1 MHSQPSSNQKY
12 RYMALSNH
20 ERVGKSLEVLKAGL
34 PAYVERELKNA
45 HGTNWLA
52 TAKQI
57 LGPGIQIGGT
67 EKAPDWDAAGLLRVM
82 WECWNDIFGKT
93 LGRAERSIVSELM
106 EIRNK
111 WAHQKPFSTD
121 DAYRALDSMHRLLNA
136 VGASKEADELES
148 QKAELM
154 RVKFDEQARH
164 ERRKTQA
171 TLGLEAGTAAGLK
184 PWREVVTPHPDVASG
199 RYQQAEFA
207 ADLWQVYRAS
217 FSPEI
222 RKTVSDEYADA
233 QEFFRRTFL
242 TVGLKDLLVRAVR
255 RLACDGS
262 DPVVE
267 LQTNFGGGKTH
278 SMLALWHLFSGR
290 PAAEMPGLEAV
301 IADAKV
307 ALPKNVKRVVLVGN
321 KISPGQPSKKDD
333 GTVVRTL
340 WGEIAWQLGGK
351 EGYALVKQSDETA
364 TNPGD
369 ALGKLLRRYSPCL
382 ILIDEW
388 VAYARGLH
396 DTKDLPGGDFET
408 QFTFAQTLTE
418 EVKGT
423 PGAMLVVSL
432 PASADGGGGV
442 SPTSDAND
450 EEVGGVRGRMALAAL
465 RNVVSRVAAAWRPA
479 NAEESF
485 EIVRRRLFQP
495 LPEPNYVSRDN
506 TAKAFCDLYR
516 SNHQEF
522 PAECREADYERK
534 LKAAY
539 PIHPEIFERLYQD
552 WSGLVKFQRTRG
564 VLRLMAAVIHRLWES
579 NDRGPLILPASVP
592 LDDPGIVSQL
602 TGYLPGGWE
611 TVIEKDV
618 DGMGAL
624 PLKLDGEKPNLGRF
638 SACRRVARTLFLG
651 SAPIPGAANRGEED
665 RRIKLGCVLPG
676 EAPAVFGD
684 ALRHLAQAATYLY
697 QDNARYWY
705 ATQPTVTKLA
715 DDRAEQLR
723 REPDRVWEEIRR
735 RVREDLRSRGEFP
748 KIQPFPV
755 SSGDVPDEME
765 VRLVVLDVEKPY
777 AKEGANL
784 ALQTAKEFL
793 AQRGNSPR
801 IYQNTLVFLAADR
814 SRLDELEQAARYY
827 LAWQSILEQETELNL
842 DKSQSRQAATQKG
855 TWDRT
860 TTSRIGETYQWLL
873 VPTQPSPQTVLEWQ
887 QTRLTGS
894 DALAARA
901 SKKLRND
908 GQMVAQFTATFLRQA
923 LDTIPLW
930 RGNHV
935 AVKQLVEDFARYPYL
950 QRLRD
955 GDVLLSAMR
964 EGVSSVT
971 WRTDTFAFAESF
983 DEPKTRYLGLR
994 GGQILG
1000 FGSDAVGLLVKSA
1013 VADMQLE
1020 AERPKAP
1027 PKPPGAG
1034 AEPPGGTQPGGGS
1047 GSLPPPPAGGSTPPA
1062 SPPTHFFGS
1071 VKVDAARI
1079 SRDVGAIAN
1088 EILQHLAS
1096 LPHSEISVT
1105 LEIQARVPG
1114 GVPDN
1119 VVRTVSENCRTLK
1132 FKSQSFEQE

>member
-1 MHSQPSSNQKY
+1 
-12 RYMALSNH
+12 
-20 ERVGKSLEVLKAGL
+20 
-34 PAYVERELKNA
+34 
-45 HGTNWLA
+45 
-52 TAKQI
+52 
-57 LGPGIQIGGT
+57 
-67 EKAPDWDAAGLLRVM
+67 
-82 WECWNDIFGKT
+82 
-93 LGRAERSIVSELM
+93 
-106 EIRNK
+106 
-111 WAHQKPFSTD
+111 
-121 DAYRALDSMHRLLNA
+121 
-136 VGASKEADELES
+136 
-148 QKAELM
+148 
-154 RVKFDEQARH
+154 
-164 ERRKTQA
+164 
-171 TLGLEAGTAAGLK
+171 
-184 PWREVVTPHPDVASG
+184 
-199 RYQQAEFA
+199 
-207 ADLWQVYRAS
+207 
-217 FSPEI
+217 
-222 RKTVSDEYADA
+222 
-233 QEFFRRTFL
+233 
-242 TVGLKDLLVRAVR
+242 
-255 RLACDGS
+255 
-262 DPVVE
+262 
-267 LQTNFGGGKTH
+267 
-278 SMLALWHLFSGR
+278 
-290 PAAEMPGLEAV
+290 
-301 IADAKV
+301 
-307 ALPKNVKRVVLVGN
+307 
-321 KISPGQPSKKDD
+321 
-333 GTVVRTL
+333 
-340 WGEIAWQLGGK
+340 
-351 EGYALVKQSDETA
+351 
-364 TNPGD
+364 
-369 ALGKLLRRYSPCL
+369 
-382 ILIDEW
+382 
-388 VAYARGLH
+388 
-396 DTKDLPGGDFET
+396 
-408 QFTFAQTLTE
+408 
-418 EVKGT
+418 
-423 PGAMLVVSL
+423 
-432 PASADGGGGV
+432 
-442 SPTSDAND
+442 
-450 EEVGGVRGRMALAAL
+450 MALAAL
-465 RNVVSRVAAAWRPA
+465 RNVVSRVAAMWRPA

-522 PAECREADYERK
+522 PPECREADYERK

-579 NDRGPLILPASVP
+579 NDRSPLILPASVP

-618 DGMGAL
+618 DGADAL
-624 PLKLDGEKPNLGRF
+624 PRKLDGEKPNMGRF

-684 ALRHLAQAATYLY
+684 ALRYLAQAATYLY

-748 KIQPFPV
+748 KIHPFPV
-755 SSGDVPDEME
+755 ISGDVPDEME

-777 AKEGANL
+777 AREGTNL
-784 ALQTAKEFL
+784 ALETAKEFL

-827 LAWQSILEQETELNL
+827 LAWQSIMAQETELNL
-842 DKSQSRQAATQKG
+842 DKSQSRQAATQKA

-860 TTSRIGETYQWLL
+860 TTSRIGETYHWLL
-873 VPTQPSPQTVLEWQ
+873 VPTQPGPQVALEWQ

-908 GQMVAQFTATFLRQA
+908 GQMVTQFTATFLRQA

-935 AVKQLVEDFARYPYL
+935 AVKQLVEDFARYLYL

-955 GDVLLSAMR
+955 ADVLLSAMR
-964 EGVSSVT
+964 EGVASVT
-971 WRTDTFAFAESF
+971 WRTDAFAFAEAF
-983 DEPKTRYLGLR
+983 DEAKVRYLGLR
-994 GGQILG
+994 GGQVLA

-1013 VADMQLE
+1013 TADAQLE
-1020 AERPKAP
+1020 AERPNP
-1027 PKPPGAG
+1027 SPTPGG
-1034 AEPPGGTQPGGGS
+1034 AVTEPPGGSDPTGGRARVSVTPGGN
-1047 GSLPPPPAGGSTPPA
+1047 PTPTSA
-1062 SPPTHFFGS
+1062 PPTLFFGS
-1071 VKVDAARI
+1071 VQVDAARI
-1079 SRDVGAIAN
+1079 SRDVGTIAN
-1088 EILQHLAS
+1088 EIIQHLAS
-1096 LPHSEISVT
+1096 LPNSEISVT
-1105 LEIQARVPG
+1105 VEIQARVPG

-1132 FKSQSFEQE
+1132 FKNQAFEEE

>member
-1 MHSQPSSNQKY
+1 M
-12 RYMALSNH
+12 
-20 ERVGKSLEVLKAGL
+20 
-34 PAYVERELKNA
+34 
-45 HGTNWLA
+45 
-52 TAKQI
+52 
-57 LGPGIQIGGT
+57 
-67 EKAPDWDAAGLLRVM
+67 
-82 WECWNDIFGKT
+82 
-93 LGRAERSIVSELM
+93 
-106 EIRNK
+106 
-111 WAHQKPFSTD
+111 
-121 DAYRALDSMHRLLNA
+121 
-136 VGASKEADELES
+136 
-148 QKAELM
+148 
-154 RVKFDEQARH
+154 
-164 ERRKTQA
+164 
-171 TLGLEAGTAAGLK
+171 
-184 PWREVVTPHPDVASG
+184 
-199 RYQQAEFA
+199 
-207 ADLWQVYRAS
+207 
-217 FSPEI
+217 
-222 RKTVSDEYADA
+222 
-233 QEFFRRTFL
+233 
-242 TVGLKDLLVRAVR
+242 
-255 RLACDGS
+255 
-262 DPVVE
+262 
-267 LQTNFGGGKTH
+267 
-278 SMLALWHLFSGR
+278 
-290 PAAEMPGLEAV
+290 
-301 IADAKV
+301 
-307 ALPKNVKRVVLVGN
+307 
-321 KISPGQPSKKDD
+321 
-333 GTVVRTL
+333 
-340 WGEIAWQLGGK
+340 
-351 EGYALVKQSDETA
+351 KQSDETA

-369 ALGKLLRRYSPCL
+369 ALGKLLRKYSPCL

-396 DTKDLPGGDFET
+396 DTKDLPAGDFET

-418 EVKGT
+418 EVKGV
-423 PGAMLVVSL
+423 PGTMLVVSL

-450 EEVGGVRGRMALAAL
+450 EEVGGVRGRMALAVL
-465 RNVVSRVAAAWRPA
+465 RNVVSRGATAWRPA

-495 LPEPNYVSRDN
+495 LPEPNYASRDN
-506 TAKAFCDLYR
+506 TARAFCDLYR

-522 PAECREADYERK
+522 PPECRETDYERK

-539 PIHPEIFERLYQD
+539 PIHPEIFDRLYQD
-552 WSGLVKFQRTRG
+552 WSALVKFQRTRG
-564 VLRLMAAVIHRLWES
+564 VLRLMAAVIHQLWES
-579 NDRGPLILPASVP
+579 NDRSPLILPASIP

-602 TGYLPGGWE
+602 TSYLPGGWE

-618 DGMGAL
+618 DGADAL
-624 PLKLDGEKPNLGRF
+624 PRKLDSEKPNLGRF

-723 REPDRVWEEIRR
+723 REPDRVGEEIRR

-748 KIQPFPV
+748 KIHPFPA
-755 SSGDVPDEME
+755 SSGDVPDERE

-777 AKEGANL
+777 AREGTNL
-784 ALQTAKEFL
+784 ALETAKEFL
-793 AQRGNSPR
+793 TQRGNSPR

-842 DKSQSRQAATQKG
+842 DKSQSRQAATQKA

-860 TTSRIGETYQWLL
+860 TTSRIGETFQWLL
-873 VPTQPSPQTVLEWQ
+873 VPTQPGPQSALEWQ
-887 QTRLTGS
+887 QTRLTGA

-908 GQMVAQFTATFLRQA
+908 GQMVAQFAATFLRQA
-923 LDTIPLW
+923 LDVIPLW

-935 AVKQLVEDFARYPYL
+935 AVKQLIEDFARYPYL

-971 WRTDTFAFAESF
+971 WRTDTFAFAEAF
-983 DEPKTRYLGLR
+983 DEAKGRYLGLR
-994 GGQILG
+994 GGQVLA
-1000 FGSDAVGLLVKSA
+1000 FASDAIGLLVKSA
-1013 VADMQLE
+1013 TADIQFE
-1020 AERPKAP
+1020 AERAKLPAKPVGPGAA
-1027 PKPPGAG
+1027 PPGA
-1034 AEPPGGTQPGGGS
+1034 AQPVGGSTPAIPAPGGGS
-1047 GSLPPPPAGGSTPPA
+1047 KQVSP
-1062 SPPTHFFGS
+1062 PPTHFFGS
-1071 VKVDAARI
+1071 VKVDVARI
-1079 SRDVGAIAN
+1079 SRDVGTIAN
-1088 EILQHLAS
+1088 EIIQHLAS
-1096 LPHSEISVT
+1096 LPNSEIIVT

-1132 FKSQSFEQE
+1132 FKSQSFERE

>member
-1 MHSQPSSNQKY
+1 
-12 RYMALSNH
+12 
-20 ERVGKSLEVLKAGL
+20 
-34 PAYVERELKNA
+34 
-45 HGTNWLA
+45 
-52 TAKQI
+52 
-57 LGPGIQIGGT
+57 
-67 EKAPDWDAAGLLRVM
+67 LLR
-82 WECWNDIFGKT
+82 K
-93 LGRAERSIVSELM
+93 
-106 EIRNK
+106 
-111 WAHQKPFSTD
+111 
-121 DAYRALDSMHRLLNA
+121 
-136 VGASKEADELES
+136 
-148 QKAELM
+148 
-154 RVKFDEQARH
+154 
-164 ERRKTQA
+164 
-171 TLGLEAGTAAGLK
+171 
-184 PWREVVTPHPDVASG
+184 
-199 RYQQAEFA
+199 
-207 ADLWQVYRAS
+207 
-217 FSPEI
+217 
-222 RKTVSDEYADA
+222 
-233 QEFFRRTFL
+233 
-242 TVGLKDLLVRAVR
+242 
-255 RLACDGS
+255 
-262 DPVVE
+262 
-267 LQTNFGGGKTH
+267 
-278 SMLALWHLFSGR
+278 
-290 PAAEMPGLEAV
+290 
-301 IADAKV
+301 
-307 ALPKNVKRVVLVGN
+307 
-321 KISPGQPSKKDD
+321 
-333 GTVVRTL
+333 
-340 WGEIAWQLGGK
+340 
-351 EGYALVKQSDETA
+351 
-364 TNPGD
+364 
-369 ALGKLLRRYSPCL
+369 YSPCL

-396 DTKDLPGGDFET
+396 DTKDLPAGDFET

-418 EVKGT
+418 EVKGV
-423 PGAMLVVSL
+423 PGTMLVVSL

-465 RNVVSRVAAAWRPA
+465 RNVVSRVATAWRPA

-495 LPEPNYVSRDN
+495 LPEPNYASRDN

-522 PAECREADYERK
+522 PPECRETDYERK

-539 PIHPEIFERLYQD
+539 PIHPEIFDRLYQD
-552 WSGLVKFQRTRG
+552 WSALVKFQRTRG
-564 VLRLMAAVIHRLWES
+564 VLRLMAAVIHQLWES
-579 NDRGPLILPASVP
+579 NDRSPLILPASIP

-602 TGYLPGGWE
+602 TSYLPGGWE

-618 DGMGAL
+618 DGADAL
-624 PLKLDGEKPNLGRF
+624 PRKLDSEKPNLGRF

-748 KIQPFPV
+748 KIQPFPN
-755 SSGDVPDEME
+755 SSGYVPDEME

-777 AKEGANL
+777 AKEGTNH
-784 ALQTAKEFL
+784 ALEAAKEVL
-793 AQRGNSPR
+793 VQRGNSPR

-827 LAWQSILEQETELNL
+827 LAWHSITEQETELNL
-842 DKSQSRQAATQKG
+842 DKSQSKQAATQKG

-873 VPTQPSPQTVLEWQ
+873 VPTQPGPQSALEWQ
-887 QTRLTGS
+887 QTRLTGA

-908 GQMVAQFTATFLRQA
+908 GQMVAQFAATFLRQA
-923 LDTIPLW
+923 LDVIPLW

-935 AVKQLVEDFARYPYL
+935 AVKQLIEDFARYPYL

-971 WRTDTFAFAESF
+971 GRTDTFAFAEAF
-983 DEPKTRYLGLR
+983 DEAKGRYLGLR
-994 GGQILG
+994 GGQVLA
-1000 FGSDAVGLLVKSA
+1000 FGSDAIGLLVKGA
-1013 VADMQLE
+1013 TADAQIE
-1020 AERPKAP
+1020 SDRPKLPA
-1027 PKPPGAG
+1027 KPVGAG
-1034 AEPPGGTQPGGGS
+1034 ADTPGAAQPVGGSTPAIPAPGGGS
-1047 GSLPPPPAGGSTPPA
+1047 TQV
-1062 SPPTHFFGS
+1062 SPTPTHFFGS
-1071 VKVDAARI
+1071 VKVDVARI
-1079 SRDVGAIAN
+1079 SRDVGTIAN
-1088 EILQHLAS
+1088 EIIQHLAS
-1096 LPHSEISVT
+1096 LPNSEIIVT

-1132 FKSQSFEQE
+1132 FKSQSFERE

>member
-1 MHSQPSSNQKY
+1 
-12 RYMALSNH
+12 L
-20 ERVGKSLEVLKAGL
+20 
-34 PAYVERELKNA
+34 
-45 HGTNWLA
+45 
-52 TAKQI
+52 
-57 LGPGIQIGGT
+57 LG
-67 EKAPDWDAAGLLRVM
+67 ELLR
-82 WECWNDIFGKT
+82 KYT
-93 LGRAERSIVSELM
+93 
-106 EIRNK
+106 
-111 WAHQKPFSTD
+111 
-121 DAYRALDSMHRLLNA
+121 
-136 VGASKEADELES
+136 
-148 QKAELM
+148 
-154 RVKFDEQARH
+154 
-164 ERRKTQA
+164 
-171 TLGLEAGTAAGLK
+171 
-184 PWREVVTPHPDVASG
+184 
-199 RYQQAEFA
+199 
-207 ADLWQVYRAS
+207 
-217 FSPEI
+217 
-222 RKTVSDEYADA
+222 
-233 QEFFRRTFL
+233 
-242 TVGLKDLLVRAVR
+242 
-255 RLACDGS
+255 
-262 DPVVE
+262 
-267 LQTNFGGGKTH
+267 
-278 SMLALWHLFSGR
+278 
-290 PAAEMPGLEAV
+290 
-301 IADAKV
+301 
-307 ALPKNVKRVVLVGN
+307 
-321 KISPGQPSKKDD
+321 
-333 GTVVRTL
+333 
-340 WGEIAWQLGGK
+340 
-351 EGYALVKQSDETA
+351 
-364 TNPGD
+364 
-369 ALGKLLRRYSPCL
+369 PCL

-396 DTKDLPGGDFET
+396 DKKDLPAGDFET

-418 EVKGT
+418 EVKGVR
-423 PGAMLVVSL
+423 GAMLVVSL

-465 RNVVSRVAAAWRPA
+465 RNVVSRVATAWRPA

-522 PAECREADYERK
+522 PPECREADYERK

-579 NDRGPLILPASVP
+579 NDRSPLILPASVP

-618 DGMGAL
+618 DGADAL
-624 PLKLDGEKPNLGRF
+624 PRKLDSEKPNLGRF

-684 ALRHLAQAATYLY
+684 ALRHLAQAATYLH

-705 ATQPTVTKLA
+705 STQPTVTKLA

-723 REPDRVWEEIRR
+723 REPDRVGEEIRR

-748 KIQPFPV
+748 RIHPFPAN
-755 SSGDVPDEME
+755 SGDVPDEME

-777 AKEGANL
+777 AREGTNH
-784 ALQTAKEFL
+784 ALDAAKDFL

-801 IYQNTLVFLAADR
+801 IYQNTLVFLAPDR

-827 LAWQSILEQETELNL
+827 LAWQSIVDQETELNL
-842 DKSQSRQAATQKG
+842 DKSQSRQAATQKAS
-855 TWDRT
+855 WDRT
-860 TTSRIGETYQWLL
+860 TTSRIGETFQWLL
-873 VPTQPSPQTVLEWQ
+873 VPTQPSPQAALEWQ
-887 QTRLTGS
+887 QTRLAGA
-894 DALAARA
+894 DALAIRA
-901 SKKLRND
+901 SRKLRND

-955 GDVLLSAMR
+955 EDVLLSSMR
-964 EGVSSVT
+964 EGVSLVT
-971 WRTDTFAFAESF
+971 WRTDSFAFAEGY
-983 DEPKTRYLGLR
+983 DEAKGRYLGLR
-994 GGQILG
+994 GGQVLG
-1000 FGSDAVGLLVKSA
+1000 FNSDAVGLLVKSA
-1013 VADMQLE
+1013 TADAQLE
-1020 AERPKAP
+1020 AERPMPSPKPAGPGTEGAGGIRPGVGTTPAMPAPERAAP
-1027 PKPPGAG
+1027 PATPAP
-1034 AEPPGGTQPGGGS
+1034 TQ
-1047 GSLPPPPAGGSTPPA
+1047 
-1062 SPPTHFFGS
+1062 FFGS
-1071 VKVDAARI
+1071 VKVDSARI
-1079 SRDVGAIAN
+1079 SRDMGTIAN
-1088 EILQHLAS
+1088 EIIQHLAS
-1096 LPHSEISVT
+1096 LPNSEIDVT
-1105 LEIQARVPG
+1105 VEIQARVPG

-1132 FKSQSFEQE
+1132 FKSQSFERE

>member
-1 MHSQPSSNQKY
+1 
-12 RYMALSNH
+12 MAS
-20 ERVGKSLEVLKAGL
+20 
-34 PAYVERELKNA
+34 
-45 HGTNWLA
+45 
-52 TAKQI
+52 
-57 LGPGIQIGGT
+57 
-67 EKAPDWDAAGLLRVM
+67 
-82 WECWNDIFGKT
+82 
-93 LGRAERSIVSELM
+93 
-106 EIRNK
+106 
-111 WAHQKPFSTD
+111 
-121 DAYRALDSMHRLLNA
+121 
-136 VGASKEADELES
+136 
-148 QKAELM
+148 
-154 RVKFDEQARH
+154 
-164 ERRKTQA
+164 
-171 TLGLEAGTAAGLK
+171 
-184 PWREVVTPHPDVASG
+184 
-199 RYQQAEFA
+199 
-207 ADLWQVYRAS
+207 
-217 FSPEI
+217 
-222 RKTVSDEYADA
+222 
-233 QEFFRRTFL
+233 
-242 TVGLKDLLVRAVR
+242 
-255 RLACDGS
+255 DGS

-290 PAAEMPGLEAV
+290 PVTEMPGLDAV
-301 IADAKV
+301 MAEAKV
-307 ALPKNVKRVVLVGN
+307 ALPKKVRRVVLVGN

-340 WGEIAWQLGGK
+340 WGELAWQLGGK

-369 ALGKLLRRYSPCL
+369 LLGELLRKYTPCL

-396 DTKDLPGGDFET
+396 DKKDLPAGDFET

-418 EVKGT
+418 EVKGVR
-423 PGAMLVVSL
+423 GAMLVVSL

-465 RNVVSRVAAAWRPA
+465 RNVVSRVATAWRPA

-522 PAECREADYERK
+522 PPECREADYERK

-579 NDRGPLILPASVP
+579 NDRSPLILPASVP

-618 DGMGAL
+618 DGADAL
-624 PLKLDGEKPNLGRF
+624 PRKLDSEKPNLGRF

-665 RRIKLGCVLPG
+665 RRIKLGCVMPG

-705 ATQPTVTKLA
+705 STQPTVTKLA

-723 REPDRVWEEIRR
+723 REPDRVGEEIRR

-748 KIQPFPV
+748 RIHPFPAN
-755 SSGDVPDEME
+755 SGDVPDEME

-777 AKEGANL
+777 AREGTNL
-784 ALQTAKEFL
+784 ALETAREFL
-793 AQRGNSPR
+793 GQRGNSPR
-801 IYQNTLVFLAADR
+801 IYQNTLVFLAPDR

-827 LAWQSILEQETELNL
+827 LAWQSIVDQETELNL
-842 DKSQSRQAATQKG
+842 DKSQSRQAATQKAS
-855 TWDRT
+855 WDRT
-860 TTSRIGETYQWLL
+860 TTSRIGETFQWLL
-873 VPTQPSPQTVLEWQ
+873 VPTQPSPQVALEWQ
-887 QTRLTGS
+887 QTRLAGA
-894 DALAARA
+894 DALAVRA
-901 SKKLRND
+901 SRKLRND

-935 AVKQLVEDFARYPYL
+935 AVRQLVEDFARYPYL

-955 GDVLLSAMR
+955 EDVLLSSMR
-964 EGVSSVT
+964 EGVSLVT
-971 WRTDTFAFAESF
+971 WRTDSFAFAEGY
-983 DEPKTRYLGLR
+983 DEAKGRYLGLR
-994 GGQILG
+994 GGQVLG
-1000 FGSDAVGLLVKSA
+1000 FSSDAVGLLVRSA
-1013 VADMQLE
+1013 SADAQLE
-1020 AERPKAP
+1020 AERPMPSPRPAGPGTEGVGGIRPGVGTTPATPAP
-1027 PKPPGAG
+1027 ERAV
-1034 AEPPGGTQPGGGS
+1034 
-1047 GSLPPPPAGGSTPPA
+1047 PPATPA
-1062 SPPTHFFGS
+1062 PTQFFGS
-1071 VKVDAARI
+1071 VKVDSARI
-1079 SRDVGAIAN
+1079 SRDVGTIAN
-1088 EILQHLAS
+1088 EVIQHLAS
-1096 LPHSEISVT
+1096 LPNSEIEVT
-1105 LEIQARVPG
+1105 VEIQARVPG

>member
-1 MHSQPSSNQKY
+1 
-12 RYMALSNH
+12 MAS
-20 ERVGKSLEVLKAGL
+20 
-34 PAYVERELKNA
+34 
-45 HGTNWLA
+45 
-52 TAKQI
+52 
-57 LGPGIQIGGT
+57 
-67 EKAPDWDAAGLLRVM
+67 
-82 WECWNDIFGKT
+82 
-93 LGRAERSIVSELM
+93 
-106 EIRNK
+106 
-111 WAHQKPFSTD
+111 
-121 DAYRALDSMHRLLNA
+121 
-136 VGASKEADELES
+136 
-148 QKAELM
+148 
-154 RVKFDEQARH
+154 
-164 ERRKTQA
+164 
-171 TLGLEAGTAAGLK
+171 
-184 PWREVVTPHPDVASG
+184 
-199 RYQQAEFA
+199 
-207 ADLWQVYRAS
+207 
-217 FSPEI
+217 
-222 RKTVSDEYADA
+222 
-233 QEFFRRTFL
+233 
-242 TVGLKDLLVRAVR
+242 
-255 RLACDGS
+255 DGS

-290 PAAEMPGLEAV
+290 PVAELPGIDAV
-301 IADAKV
+301 IAEAK
-307 ALPKNVKRVVLVGN
+307 AGLPEQVRRVVLVGN
-321 KISPGQPSKKDD
+321 KISPGQPVKKDD

-340 WGEIAWQLGGK
+340 WGELAWQLGGK
-351 EGYALVKQSDETA
+351 EGFALVKQSDETA

-369 ALGKLLRRYSPCL
+369 ALGKLLRKYSPCL

-396 DTKDLPGGDFET
+396 DTKDLPAGDFET

-418 EVKGT
+418 EVKGV

-465 RNVVSRVAAAWRPA
+465 RNVVSRVATAWRPA

-495 LPEPNYVSRDN
+495 LPEPNYASRDN

-522 PAECREADYERK
+522 PPECRETDYERK

-539 PIHPEIFERLYQD
+539 PIHPEIFDRLYQD
-552 WSGLVKFQRTRG
+552 WSALVKFQRTRG
-564 VLRLMAAVIHRLWES
+564 VLRLMAAVIHQLWES
-579 NDRGPLILPASVP
+579 NDRSPLILPASIP

-602 TGYLPGGWE
+602 TSYLPGGWE

-618 DGMGAL
+618 DGADAL
-624 PLKLDGEKPNLGRF
+624 PRKLDSEKPNLGRF

-748 KIQPFPV
+748 KIQPFPN

-777 AKEGANL
+777 AKEGTNH
-784 ALQTAKEFL
+784 ALEAAKEVL
-793 AQRGNSPR
+793 VQRGNSPR

-827 LAWQSILEQETELNL
+827 LAWHSITEQETELNL
-842 DKSQSRQAATQKG
+842 DKSQSKQAATQKG

-873 VPTQPSPQTVLEWQ
+873 VPTQPGPQSALEWQ
-887 QTRLTGS
+887 QTRLTGA

-908 GQMVAQFTATFLRQA
+908 GQMVAQFAATFLRQA
-923 LDTIPLW
+923 LDVIPLW

-935 AVKQLVEDFARYPYL
+935 AVKQLIEDFARYPYL

-955 GDVLLSAMR
+955 GDVLLNAMR

-971 WRTDTFAFAESF
+971 WRTDTFAFAEAF
-983 DEPKTRYLGLR
+983 DEAKGRYLGLR
-994 GGQILG
+994 GGQVLA
-1000 FGSDAVGLLVKSA
+1000 FGSDAIGLLVKGA
-1013 VADMQLE
+1013 TADAQIE
-1020 AERPKAP
+1020 SDRPKLPA
-1027 PKPPGAG
+1027 KPVGAG
-1034 AEPPGGTQPGGGS
+1034 ADTPGAAQPVGGSTPAIPAPGGGS
-1047 GSLPPPPAGGSTPPA
+1047 TQV
-1062 SPPTHFFGS
+1062 SPTPTHFFGS
-1071 VKVDAARI
+1071 VKVDVARI
-1079 SRDVGAIAN
+1079 SRDVGTIAN
-1088 EILQHLAS
+1088 EIIQHLAS
-1096 LPHSEISVT
+1096 LPNSEIIVT

-1132 FKSQSFEQE
+1132 FKSQSFERE

>member
-1 MHSQPSSNQKY
+1 
-12 RYMALSNH
+12 
-20 ERVGKSLEVLKAGL
+20 
-34 PAYVERELKNA
+34 
-45 HGTNWLA
+45 
-52 TAKQI
+52 
-57 LGPGIQIGGT
+57 
-67 EKAPDWDAAGLLRVM
+67 
-82 WECWNDIFGKT
+82 
-93 LGRAERSIVSELM
+93 
-106 EIRNK
+106 
-111 WAHQKPFSTD
+111 
-121 DAYRALDSMHRLLNA
+121 
-136 VGASKEADELES
+136 
-148 QKAELM
+148 
-154 RVKFDEQARH
+154 
-164 ERRKTQA
+164 
-171 TLGLEAGTAAGLK
+171 
-184 PWREVVTPHPDVASG
+184 
-199 RYQQAEFA
+199 
-207 ADLWQVYRAS
+207 
-217 FSPEI
+217 
-222 RKTVSDEYADA
+222 
-233 QEFFRRTFL
+233 
-242 TVGLKDLLVRAVR
+242 
-255 RLACDGS
+255 
-262 DPVVE
+262 
-267 LQTNFGGGKTH
+267 
-278 SMLALWHLFSGR
+278 
-290 PAAEMPGLEAV
+290 
-301 IADAKV
+301 
-307 ALPKNVKRVVLVGN
+307 VGN

-333 GTVVRTL
+333 GTTVRTL
-340 WGEIAWQLGGK
+340 WGELAWQLGGK
-351 EGYALVKQSDETA
+351 EGYAVVKQSDETA

-369 ALGKLLRRYSPCL
+369 ALGKLLRKYAPCI

-396 DTKDLPGGDFET
+396 DKKDLPGGDFET

-418 EVKGT
+418 EVKAV

-432 PASADGGGGV
+432 PASADGGSGV

-495 LPEPNYVSRDN
+495 LLEPNYISRDN

-516 SNHQEF
+516 SSHQEF
-522 PAECREADYERK
+522 PPECREADFERK

-564 VLRLMAAVIHRLWES
+564 VLRLMAAVIHRLWEN
-579 NDRGPLILPASVP
+579 NDRSPLIMPASVS

-602 TGYLPGGWE
+602 TSYLPGGWE

-618 DGMGAL
+618 DGADAL
-624 PLKLDGEKPNLGRF
+624 PRKLDGEKPNLGRF

-723 REPDRVWEEIRR
+723 REPDRVGEEIRR
-735 RVREDLRSRGEFP
+735 RVREDLRSRSEFP

-777 AKEGANL
+777 AKEGKNL
-784 ALQTAKEFL
+784 ALETAKEFL

-814 SRLDELEQAARYY
+814 SRLDELDQAARYY
-827 LAWQSILEQETELNL
+827 LAWQSVLEQETELNL
-842 DKSQSRQAATQKG
+842 DKSQSRQAATQKAN
-855 TWDRT
+855 WDRT

-873 VPTQPSPQTVLEWQ
+873 VPTQPGPQATLEWQ

-901 SKKLRND
+901 CKKLRND
-908 GQMVAQFTATFLRQA
+908 GQMVSQFTATFLRQA

-935 AVKQLVEDFARYPYL
+935 PVKQLVEDFARYPYL

-955 GDVLLSAMR
+955 GDVVLGAMR
-964 EGVSSVT
+964 EGVSAVT
-971 WRTDTFAFAESF
+971 WRTDTFAFAEGF
-983 DEPKTRYLGLR
+983 DEAKGRYLGLR
-994 GGQILG
+994 SGQLLA
-1000 FGSDAVGLLVKSA
+1000 FGADAVGLLVKSST
-1013 VADMQLE
+1013 ADAQLE
-1020 AERPKAP
+1020 AERPKSAT
-1027 PKPPGAG
+1027 KPDGAG
-1034 AEPPGGTQPGGGS
+1034 AETPGGGQPS
-1047 GSLPPPPAGGSTPPA
+1047 GGTAPGKTVTGGGSSQGAMLPKQ
-1062 SPPTHFFGS
+1062 FFGS

-1079 SRDVGAIAN
+1079 SRDVGTIAN
-1088 EILQHLAS
+1088 EVIQHLAS
-1096 LPHSEISVT
+1096 LPNSQVVVT
-1105 LEIQARVPG
+1105 VEIQAHVPG

-1132 FKSQSFEQE
+1132 FTNQSFEQE

>member
-1 MHSQPSSNQKY
+1 
-12 RYMALSNH
+12 MALSNH
-20 ERVGKSLEVLKAGL
+20 ERVGKALEVLKAGL
-34 PAYVERELKNA
+34 PAFVERELKSA
-45 HGTNWLA
+45 HGTKWLA
-52 TAKQI
+52 TARQVV
-57 LGPGIQIGGT
+57 GPGTLIGGT
-67 EKAPDWDAAGLLRVM
+67 EKSPDWDAAGLLRVM
-82 WECWNDIFGKT
+82 WECWNDVFAKT
-93 LGRAERSIVSELM
+93 LGRAERSIVSELS
-106 EIRNK
+106 EVRNK

-121 DAYRALDSMHRLLNA
+121 DAYRALDSMHRLLNS
-136 VGASKEADELES
+136 VGAGKEADELET
-148 QKAELM
+148 QKSELM

-222 RKTVSDEYADA
+222 RRTVSDEYADA

-255 RLACDGS
+255 RLASDGS

-290 PAAEMPGLEAV
+290 PVAELPGIDGVMAEAK
-301 IADAKV
+301 AG
-307 ALPKNVKRVVLVGN
+307 LPKQVRRVVIVGN
-321 KISPGQPSKKDD
+321 KISPGQPVKKDD

-340 WGEIAWQLGGK
+340 WGELAWQLGGK
-351 EGYALVKQSDETA
+351 EGFALVKQADETA

-369 ALGKLLRRYSPCL
+369 ALGHLLRKYAPCL

-418 EVKGT
+418 EVKGV
-423 PGAMLVVSL
+423 PGTMLVVSL

-465 RNVVSRVAAAWRPA
+465 RNVVSRVATAWRPA

-495 LPEPNYVSRDN
+495 LPEPNYASRDN

-522 PAECREADYERK
+522 PPECREADYERK

-539 PIHPEIFERLYQD
+539 PIHPEVFDRLYQD

-564 VLRLMAAVIHRLWES
+564 VLRLMAAVIHRLWEN
-579 NDRGPLILPASVP
+579 NDRSPLILPASVP

-602 TGYLPGGWE
+602 TSYLPGGWE

-618 DGMGAL
+618 DGADAL
-624 PLKLDGEKPNLGRF
+624 PRKLDGEKPNLGRF

-676 EAPAVFGD
+676 EAAAVFGD

-723 REPDRVWEEIRR
+723 READRVAEEIRR
-735 RVREDLRSRGEFP
+735 RVRDDLRSRGDFP
-748 KIQPFPV
+748 KVHPFPA
-755 SSGDVPDEME
+755 SSGDVPDELE
-765 VRLVVLDVEKPY
+765 ARLVVLDVESPY
-777 AKEGANL
+777 GKEGANL
-784 ALQTAKEFL
+784 AIETANKFL
-793 AQRGNSPR
+793 TQRGNSPR
-801 IYQNTLVFLAADR
+801 IYQNTLVFLAPDR
-814 SRLDELEQAARYY
+814 TRLDELEQATRYF
-827 LAWQSILEQETELNL
+827 LAWQSIVEQESELNL
-842 DKSQSRQAATQKG
+842 DKSQSRQAATQKA

-860 TTSRIGETYQWLL
+860 TTSRVGETFQWLL
-873 VPTQPSPQTVLEWQ
+873 VPTQQNAQAPVDWQ
-887 QTRLTGS
+887 QSRLSGP
-894 DALAARA
+894 DPLAIRA
-901 SKKLRND
+901 CKKLRND
-908 GQMVAQFTATFLRQA
+908 SQMVMQYAPTLLRQE
-923 LDTIPLW
+923 LDKIPLW

-935 AVKQLVEDFARYPYL
+935 GVKQLVEDFARYPYL
-950 QRLRD
+950 QRVRTP
-955 GDVLLSAMR
+955 DVLLDSMR
-964 EGVSSVT
+964 DGVALVT
-971 WRTDTFAFAESF
+971 WRTDSFAFADGLE
-983 DEPKTRYLGLR
+983 EAKARYLGLR
-994 GGQILG
+994 GGQVVRFTG
-1000 FGSDAVGLLVKSA
+1000 DAIGLLVKPE
-1013 VADMQLE
+1013 VAEIQLQ
-1020 AERPKAP
+1020 AERPQP
-1027 PKPPGAG
+1027 QPTPGAPG
-1034 AEPPGGTQPGGGS
+1034 TSPATGGTTGGG
-1047 GSLPPPPAGGSTPPA
+1047 PAPTPATGGGGTPA
-1062 SPPTHFFGS
+1062 ASSPPTVFFGS
-1071 VKVDAARI
+1071 VKVDTTRI
-1079 SRDVGAIAN
+1079 SRDVASIAN
-1088 EILQHLAS
+1088 EIIQHLAAM
-1096 LPHSEISVT
+1096 PDSEVAVT

-1132 FKSQSFEQE
+1132 FSSQHFEKE

>member
-1 MHSQPSSNQKY
+1 
-12 RYMALSNH
+12 
-20 ERVGKSLEVLKAGL
+20 
-34 PAYVERELKNA
+34 
-45 HGTNWLA
+45 
-52 TAKQI
+52 
-57 LGPGIQIGGT
+57 
-67 EKAPDWDAAGLLRVM
+67 
-82 WECWNDIFGKT
+82 
-93 LGRAERSIVSELM
+93 
-106 EIRNK
+106 
-111 WAHQKPFSTD
+111 
-121 DAYRALDSMHRLLNA
+121 
-136 VGASKEADELES
+136 
-148 QKAELM
+148 
-154 RVKFDEQARH
+154 
-164 ERRKTQA
+164 
-171 TLGLEAGTAAGLK
+171 
-184 PWREVVTPHPDVASG
+184 
-199 RYQQAEFA
+199 
-207 ADLWQVYRAS
+207 
-217 FSPEI
+217 
-222 RKTVSDEYADA
+222 
-233 QEFFRRTFL
+233 
-242 TVGLKDLLVRAVR
+242 
-255 RLACDGS
+255 
-262 DPVVE
+262 
-267 LQTNFGGGKTH
+267 
-278 SMLALWHLFSGR
+278 MLALWHLFSGR
-290 PAAEMPGLEAV
+290 PVTDMPGLDAV
-301 IADAKV
+301 MAEAKV
-307 ALPKNVKRVVLVGN
+307 ALPKKVRRVVLVGN

-340 WGEIAWQLGGK
+340 WGELAWQLGGK
-351 EGYALVKQSDETA
+351 EGYAILKQSDETA

-369 ALGKLLRRYSPCL
+369 LLGELLRKHAPCL

-396 DTKDLPGGDFET
+396 DKKDLPGGDFET

-418 EVKGT
+418 EVKGV
-423 PGAMLVVSL
+423 PGTMLVVSL

-442 SPTSDAND
+442 SPTSDANE

-465 RNVVSRVAAAWRPA
+465 RNVVSRVATAWRPA

-522 PAECREADYERK
+522 PPECREADYERK

-564 VLRLMAAVIHRLWES
+564 VLRLMAAVIHRLWEN
-579 NDRGPLILPASVP
+579 NDRSPLILPASVP

-618 DGMGAL
+618 DGADAL
-624 PLKLDGEKPNLGRF
+624 PRKLDGEKPNLGRF

-676 EAPAVFGD
+676 EAPAIFGD

-705 ATQPTVTKLA
+705 STQPTVTKLA

-723 REPDRVWEEIRR
+723 REPDRVGEEIRR

-748 KIQPFPV
+748 RIHPFPAN
-755 SSGDVPDEME
+755 SGDVPDEME

-777 AKEGANL
+777 AREGTNL
-784 ALQTAKEFL
+784 ALEAAKEFL

-801 IYQNTLVFLAADR
+801 IYQNTLVFLASDR

-827 LAWQSILEQETELNL
+827 LAWQSIIDQETELNL
-842 DKSQSRQAATQKG
+842 DKSQSRQAATQKAA
-855 TWDRT
+855 WDRA
-860 TTSRIGETYQWLL
+860 TTSRIGETFQWLL
-873 VPTQPSPQTVLEWQ
+873 VPTQPSPQAALEWQ
-887 QTRLTGS
+887 QTRLAGA
-894 DALAARA
+894 DALAVRA

-908 GQMVAQFTATFLRQA
+908 GQMVTQFTATFLRQA

-935 AVKQLVEDFARYPYL
+935 AVKQLIEDFARYPYL

-955 GDVLLSAMR
+955 EDVLLSSMR
-964 EGVSSVT
+964 EGVASVT
-971 WRTDTFAFAESF
+971 WRTDSFAFAEAF
-983 DEPKTRYLGLR
+983 DEDKGRYLGLR
-994 GGQILG
+994 GGQVLG

-1013 VADMQLE
+1013 TADAQLE
-1020 AERPKAP
+1020 AERPKPLPKPDGAGTETSGGNQPSSGATLAP
-1027 PKPPGAG
+1027 PA
-1034 AEPPGGTQPGGGS
+1034 PGGG
-1047 GSLPPPPAGGSTPPA
+1047 LPLPTT
-1062 SPPTHFFGS
+1062 PPTHFFGS
-1071 VKVDAARI
+1071 VKVDSARI
-1079 SRDVGAIAN
+1079 SRDVGTIAN
-1088 EILQHLAS
+1088 EIIQHLAS
-1096 LPHSEISVT
+1096 LPNSEIDVT
-1105 LEIQARVPG
+1105 VEIQARVPG

-1132 FKSQSFEQE
+1132 FKNQSFEQE